1 MRQRRTGLGPG
12 HWRAIAA
19 AAALATAAVGAHAAD
34 APSRQVGQTGWVS
47 RVTGILSGQPGFG
60 PLTQRDAD
68 PGVREALTLAAA
80 AAADKLAAPGG
91 FLDSPK
97 VRIPLPGALARAQ
110 ARLRPFGLSGPLDEM
125 EVGLNRAAEAAMP
138 EAKRLALEVA
148 RSLTFGDALAI
159 VRGGDTAATTF
170 LRQRTETALAQALR
184 PRLSA
189 ALDQAGVFAALDR
202 VKDGAMVQSLAA
214 DARRDVTDF
223 AVREAL
229 DGFYET
235 LADEERA
242 IRADPARRTTAI
254 LRRVFGYGSS

>member
-1 MRQRRTGLGPG
+1 
-12 HWRAIAA
+12 
-19 AAALATAAVGAHAAD
+19 
-34 APSRQVGQTGWVS
+34 
-47 RVTGILSGQPGFG
+47 
-60 PLTQRDAD
+60 
-68 PGVREALTLAAA
+68 
-80 AAADKLAAPGG
+80 
-91 FLDSPK
+91 
-97 VRIPLPGALARAQ
+97 LARAQ

-125 EVGLNRAAEAAMP
+125 EIGLNRAAEAAMP
-138 EAKRLALEVA
+138 EAKRLALDVA
-148 RSLTFGDALAI
+148 KSLTFGDALAI

-170 LRQRTETALAQALR
+170 LRQRTEAGLATALR

-202 VKDGAMVQSLAA
+202 LKDGAMVQSLAA

-235 LADEERA
+235 LAEEEKA

-254 LRRVFGYGSS
+254 LRRVFGSGSS

>member
-1 MRQRRTGLGPG
+1 MRQRPARVRPG
-12 HWRAIAA
+12 YRAAIAA
-19 AAALATAAVGAHAAD
+19 ATLAIGALAASAAET
-34 APSRQVGQTGWVS
+34 PSRQAGQTGWVS

-60 PLTQRDAD
+60 PLTQREAD
-68 PGVREALTLAAA
+68 QGVRDALTIAAA

-125 EVGLNRAAEAAMP
+125 EIGLNRAAEAAMP
-138 EAKRLALEVA
+138 EAKRLALDVA
-148 RSLTFGDALAI
+148 KSLTFGDALAI

-170 LRQRTETALAQALR
+170 LRQRTEAGLSNALR

-202 VKDGAMVQSLAA
+202 LKDGAMVQSLAA

-235 LADEERA
+235 LAEEEKA

-254 LRRVFGYGSS
+254 LRRVFGSGSS